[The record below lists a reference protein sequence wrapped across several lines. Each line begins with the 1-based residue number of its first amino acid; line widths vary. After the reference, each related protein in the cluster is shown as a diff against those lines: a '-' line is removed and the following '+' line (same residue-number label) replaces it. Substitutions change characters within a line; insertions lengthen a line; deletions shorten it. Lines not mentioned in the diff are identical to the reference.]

1 MGTKKHHLRDLSLTE
16 LKTLIIDLGQPDYR
30 YRQLA
35 AWTYQKFAPDFSAM
49 TDLSKALRE
58 WLAAAAVVSTIELK
72 DAQVSK
78 LDGTKKYLFG
88 LPDGEAV
95 EAVLMR
101 TGKRITLCISTQVGC
116 PFDCAFCRTGRMQFR
131 RNLTAGEILDQICYL
146 RHECQEEA
154 EKVNIVFMGMGEP
167 LLNYTNLTRVIR
179 TLNDPEGL
187 NTGSRRIT
195 VSTAG
200 LPGPIRELADEG
212 LKCSLAISL
221 NAATD
226 AKRRQLM
233 PALEVHSIKEILDAA
248 RYFYQKTRR
257 RVTLEYVLLE
267 GVNTSQKDAQ
277 ALARLSAGQPFKIN
291 LIPYNPGG
299 SAGAGNDGTTGGGD
313 DGPGGSVGGGE
324 GGTRDEPGQDD
335 LERARGADSQAE
347 PDALFKPISEAA
359 IDRFVQILLPSA
371 PAVTV
376 RRSRGADI
384 EAACGQLWTTTVKG
398 KRKPR

>member
-1 MGTKKHHLRDLSLTE
+1 MGTKKIHIRDLSLDE
-16 LKTLIIDLGQPDYR
+16 LRTLIKDLGQPDYR

-35 AWTYQKFAPDFSAM
+35 AWTYQKFAPDFDAM
-49 TDLSKALRE
+49 TELSKALRE
-58 WLAAAAVVSTIELK
+58 QLSLQAVVSTIELK

-78 LDGTKKYLFG
+78 LDGTRKYLFG
-88 LPDGEAV
+88 LSDGEAI

-167 LLNYTNLTRVIR
+167 LLNLDNLARAIR

-200 LPGPIRELADEG
+200 LPQQIRALADLR

-221 NAATD
+221 NAATETT
-226 AKRRQLM
+226 RRRLM
-233 PALEVHSIKEILDAA
+233 PALGAHSIKQILEAA
-248 RYFYQKTRR
+248 RYFYYTARR

-267 GVNTSQKDAQ
+267 GINTSKDDAQ
-277 ALARLSAGQPFKIN
+277 ALARLTAGQPFKIN
-291 LIPYNPGG
+291 LIPYNPGKR
-299 SAGAGNDGTTGGGD
+299 TGGGK
-313 DGPGGSVGGGE
+313 DGATPGEDIS
-324 GGTRDEPGQDD
+324 
-335 LERARGADSQAE
+335 
-347 PDALFKPISEAA
+347 FKPISDKA
-359 IDRFVQILLPSA
+359 IDRFVQLLLPDT

-384 EAACGQLWTTTVKG
+384 EAACGQLWTRTLKG
-398 KRKPR
+398 KTPP

>member
-1 MGTKKHHLRDLSLTE
+1 MGTKKHHLRDLSLAE
-16 LKTLIIDLGQPDYR
+16 LKALIIDLGQPDYR

-58 WLAAAAVVSTIELK
+58 QLSTNTVISTIELK
-72 DAQVSK
+72 DARVSK

-88 LPDGEAV
+88 LLDSEAV

-146 RHECQEEA
+146 RHDCQEAA

-167 LLNYTNLTRVIR
+167 LLNYTNLTRVIQ

-200 LPGPIRELADEG
+200 LPGPIRELADEEG

-233 PALEVHSIKEILDAA
+233 PALEAHSIKEILDAA

-277 ALARLSAGQPFKIN
+277 ALVRLSAGQPFKIN

-299 SAGAGNDGTTGGGD
+299 SAGAN
-313 DGPGGSVGGGE
+313 
-324 GGTRDEPGQDD
+324 
-335 LERARGADSQAE
+335 SQAE
-347 PDALFKPISEAA
+347 PAALFKPISEAA

-384 EAACGQLWTTTVKG
+384 EAACGQLWTATVKG
-398 KRKPR
+398 KRKPPA

>member
-1 MGTKKHHLRDLSLTE
+1 
-16 LKTLIIDLGQPDYR
+16 
-30 YRQLA
+30 
-35 AWTYQKFAPDFSAM
+35 
-49 TDLSKALRE
+49 
-58 WLAAAAVVSTIELK
+58 
-72 DAQVSK
+72 
-78 LDGTKKYLFG
+78 
-88 LPDGEAV
+88 
-95 EAVLMR
+95 MR

-116 PFDCAFCRTGRMQFR
+116 PYDCAFCRTGRMQFR

-179 TLNDPEGL
+179 TLSDPEGL

-233 PALEVHSIKEILDAA
+233 PALGAHSIKEILDAA

-277 ALARLSAGQPFKIN
+277 ALARLCAGQPFKIN

-299 SAGAGNDGTTGGGD
+299 SAGAGGDGVT
-313 DGPGGSVGGGE
+313 GGGE

-335 LERARGADSQAE
+335 LGRATGADSQAE
-347 PDALFKPISEAA
+347 PPLPFKPISEAE

-384 EAACGQLWTTTVKG
+384 EAACGQLWTATVKG
-398 KRKPR
+398 KRKPPA